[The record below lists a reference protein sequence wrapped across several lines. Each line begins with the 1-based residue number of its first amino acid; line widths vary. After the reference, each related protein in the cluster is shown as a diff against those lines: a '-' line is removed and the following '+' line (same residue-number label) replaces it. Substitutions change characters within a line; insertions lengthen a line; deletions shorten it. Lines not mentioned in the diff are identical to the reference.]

1 MFCNNVLIISLHG
14 PYWIKPRHHKNIFQ
28 KYLLSER
35 SLFILIKAFLNDS

>member
-28 KYLLSER
+28 KKKI
-35 SLFILIKAFLNDS
+35 ILIKAFLNDS